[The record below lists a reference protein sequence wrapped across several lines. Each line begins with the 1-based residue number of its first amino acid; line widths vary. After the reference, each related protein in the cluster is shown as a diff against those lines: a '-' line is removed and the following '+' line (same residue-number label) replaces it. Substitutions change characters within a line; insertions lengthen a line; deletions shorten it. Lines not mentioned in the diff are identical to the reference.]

1 MLYRPRLALLVAAAL
16 LSACASQSG
25 TTTASSTSGGKTA
38 ATNSGKGA
46 AQQTA
51 QQADPASPGGRKVMS
66 KDGTFEG
73 EIVGTPAKK
82 SKFGKLQ
89 IGMSQRQVE
98 DLIGNPS
105 DTKTYTTGKA
115 WVPFYFGKDAY
126 RFETFYKK
134 EGRLTFVGGGISGT
148 SGKLLRITV
157 DTKEDGYQ

>member
-1 MLYRPRLALLVAAAL
+1 MFHRPHLALLTAAL
-16 LSACASQSG
+16 LLAACANQSG
-25 TTTASSTSGGKTA
+25 TQTSSAPASNGGKAAASNGGKTA
-38 ATNSGKGA
+38 AP
-46 AQQTA
+46 
-51 QQADPASPGGRKVMS
+51 QADASTPGGRKVMS
-66 KDGTFEG
+66 KDGSYEG

-82 SKFGKLQ
+82 SKFAKLQ

-98 DLIGNPS
+98 DTIGNPS

-126 RFETFYKK
+126 RFETYYKK

>member
-1 MLYRPRLALLVAAAL
+1 MFHRPRLALLATAL
-16 LSACASQSG
+16 LLAACANQSG
-25 TTTASSTSGGKTA
+25 TTASSTPASNGGKTTGA
-38 ATNSGKGA
+38 NGKAA
-46 AQQTA
+46 AQQ
-51 QQADPASPGGRKVMS
+51 QADAPTPGGRKVMS

-82 SKFGKLQ
+82 SKFAKLQ

-126 RFETFYKK
+126 RFETYYKK
-134 EGRLTFVGGGISGT
+134 EGRLTFVGGGVTGT

>member
-1 MLYRPRLALLVAAAL
+1 MFHRPRLALLAAAL
-16 LSACASQSG
+16 LLGACANQSA
-25 TTTASSTSGGKTA
+25 TTSSAPASNGGKTA
-38 ATNSGKGA
+38 ATGTGKAA
-46 AQQTA
+46 AQQ
-51 QQADPASPGGRKVMS
+51 QQAEAATPGARKVMS

-134 EGRLTFVGGGISGT
+134 EGRLTFVGGGVSGT

>member
-1 MLYRPRLALLVAAAL
+1 MFRRPRLALLAAAL
-16 LSACASQSG
+16 LLAACANQPG
-25 TTTASSTSGGKTA
+25 TTASSSTASNGGKA
-38 ATNSGKGA
+38 AAANGKAA
-46 AQQTA
+46 AQQPQPDAPT
-51 QQADPASPGGRKVMS
+51 PGGRKVMS

-89 IGMSQRQVE
+89 IGMSQRQVD
-98 DLIGNPS
+98 DLIGTPS

-126 RFETFYKK
+126 RFETYYKK
-134 EGRLTFVGGGISGT
+134 EGRLTFVGGGVTGT